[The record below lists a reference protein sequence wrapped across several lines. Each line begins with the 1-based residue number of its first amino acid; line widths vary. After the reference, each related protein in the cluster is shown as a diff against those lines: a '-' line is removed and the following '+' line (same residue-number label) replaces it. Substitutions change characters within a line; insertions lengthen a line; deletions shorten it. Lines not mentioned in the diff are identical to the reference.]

1 MMDQTSVLNKTDL
14 PDDKIA
20 DTISYKKQLFIEQAG
35 INPVIDNLIAEG
47 GEHFVHYL
55 HWLGL
60 EQEANLVVLPSR
72 HHYYYDINDL
82 KGVTVLVNMKKLNL
96 IKHLDSFLH
105 VVFRVLPP
113 DATFIGCFSDSKKQ
127 KINGTAFYQP
137 SRIYSRFINFLDS
150 KTDKDMSKNEVMEL
164 LDSHGFKIVGMAEI
178 NGLTYFTTRNQRNSG
193 E

>member
-1 MMDQTSVLNKTDL
+1 MDQTSVLSKTDL

-20 DTISYKKQLFIEQAG
+20 DIISYKKQLFIEQAG

-55 HWLGL
+55 QWLGL
-60 EQEANLVVLPSR
+60 EQEANIVVLSSR
-72 HHYYYDINDL
+72 HHYYYDHNDL
-82 KGVTVLVNMKKLNL
+82 KGTKVLVNLKKLNQ

-113 DATFIGCFSDSKKQ
+113 DATFIGCFSDSKNQ

-150 KTDKDMSKNEVMEL
+150 KTDRDMSKNEVMEL
-164 LDSHGFKIVGMAEI
+164 LDSHGFKVDDIAEI